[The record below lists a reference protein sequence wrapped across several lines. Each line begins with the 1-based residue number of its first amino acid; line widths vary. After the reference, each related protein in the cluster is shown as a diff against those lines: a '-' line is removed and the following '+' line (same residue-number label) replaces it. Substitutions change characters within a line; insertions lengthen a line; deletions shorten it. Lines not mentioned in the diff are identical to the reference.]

1 MIVNNQKLTER
12 ILLFFWDRSL
22 LSEKELSAMRLDI
35 KSLRQIS
42 DEEDLNSLLDDAKE
56 YTE

>member
-1 MIVNNQKLTER
+1 MHYKL
-12 ILLFFWDRSL
+12 LLPFLDQVRSL